1 MPRNLKTAAAS
12 GKAALPQLSAQML
25 EELIPG
31 PVTKEQFEDI
41 FQNFKKA
48 FIERALNAEM
58 SHHLG
63 YAAGQAKPEDAT
75 NHRNGKPV
83 LLSGPFEFNR
93 CAVSASGLPASFSR
107 RVLGVL

>member
-1 MPRNLKTAAAS
+1 MPRNSKTAAAS
-12 GKAALPQLSAQML
+12 GKAALPQLSKQML

-63 YAAGQAKPEDAT
+63 YGAGQAKPEGAT
-75 NHRNGKPV
+75 NHRNG
-83 LLSGPFEFNR
+83 S
-93 CAVSASGLPASFSR
+93 SAKT
-107 RVLGVL
+107 VITD